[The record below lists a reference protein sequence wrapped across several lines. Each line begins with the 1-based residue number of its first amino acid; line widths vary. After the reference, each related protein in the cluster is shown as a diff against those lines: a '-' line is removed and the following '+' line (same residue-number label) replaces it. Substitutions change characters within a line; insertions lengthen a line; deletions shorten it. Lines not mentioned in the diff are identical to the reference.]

1 MESATRKPVDTCFCV
16 DPRLA
21 LVLFSDS
28 SAIMAPMLVF
38 TELRDMVSY
47 LIYSKVLR
55 MPRLLREWG
64 HTAPPVLTADEAE
77 TDFSPATTDI

>member
-1 MESATRKPVDTCFCV
+1 
-16 DPRLA
+16 
-21 LVLFSDS
+21 
-28 SAIMAPMLVF
+28 MAPMLVF